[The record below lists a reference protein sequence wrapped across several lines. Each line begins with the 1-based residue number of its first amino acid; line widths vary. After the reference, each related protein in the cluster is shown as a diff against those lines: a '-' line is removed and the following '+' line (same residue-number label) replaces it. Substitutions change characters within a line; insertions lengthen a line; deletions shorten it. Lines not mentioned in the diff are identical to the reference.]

1 MCVRECC
8 KLSANILSCQT
19 LHAVDLQTDVIQV
32 RQLMGHAEFGARVVY
47 GDCIFF
53 TISPNEQHSAL
64 VLRLSRYRENDPYLQ
79 EATEHAN
86 TLRAM
91 GQRDAPALET
101 ETGASFCFLVIRMRL
116 PLSRRTPPPSNAMAE
131 MFFQIVDIERCHAAE
146 NQPGIPYPIESKI
159 VTPLHLA
166 KLNKTGGAFAQEPLP
181 TSIQKYQWI

>member
-8 KLSANILSCQT
+8 KLSANILSCHT

-64 VLRLSRYRENDPYLQ
+64 ALRLSRYRENDPYLR

-101 ETGASFCFLVIRMRL
+101 ETGACFRFLVIWMRL
-116 PLSRRTPPPSNAMAE
+116 SLSQRTPPLRMQWLKC
-131 MFFQIVDIERCHAAE
+131 F
-146 NQPGIPYPIESKI
+146 SKML
-159 VTPLHLA
+159 T
-166 KLNKTGGAFAQEPLP
+166 
-181 TSIQKYQWI
+181 

>member
-1 MCVRECC
+1 MFLRECC
-8 KLSANILSCQT
+8 KLSANIVPCHT

-64 VLRLSRYRENDPYLQ
+64 ALRLSRYRENDPYLR

-101 ETGASFCFLVIRMRL
+101 ETGACFRFLVIWMRL
-116 PLSRRTPPPSNAMAE
+116 SLSQRTPPLRMQWLKCFSKLLTQSGVIQQKTNQVSPTRSKARLSH
-131 MFFQIVDIERCHAAE
+131 RCIWP
-146 NQPGIPYPIESKI
+146 N
-159 VTPLHLA
+159 
-166 KLNKTGGAFAQEPLP
+166 
-181 TSIQKYQWI
+181 

>member
-1 MCVRECC
+1 MNILHHFGDILRTNICMCVRECC
-8 KLSANILSCQT
+8 KLSANILSCHT
-19 LHAVDLQTDVIQV
+19 LHTVDLQTDVIQV

-64 VLRLSRYRENDPYLQ
+64 VLRLSRYRKNDPYLQ

-101 ETGASFCFLVIRMRL
+101 ETGACFRFLVIWMRL
-116 PLSRRTPPPSNAMAE
+116 SLSRRTPPSNAMAE
-131 MFFQIVDIERCHAAE
+131 MFVMQQKT
-146 NQPGIPYPIESKI
+146 NQGSPTQSKARLSHRS
-159 VTPLHLA
+159 VWP
-166 KLNKTGGAFAQEPLP
+166 N
-181 TSIQKYQWI
+181 

>member
-8 KLSANILSCQT
+8 KLSANFLSCHT

-64 VLRLSRYRENDPYLQ
+64 ALRLSRYRENDPYLR

-101 ETGASFCFLVIRMRL
+101 ETGAYFCFLVIWIRL
-116 PLSRRTPPPSNAMAE
+116 PPSRRTPPFECN
-131 MFFQIVDIERCHAAE
+131 
-146 NQPGIPYPIESKI
+146 G
-159 VTPLHLA
+159 
-166 KLNKTGGAFAQEPLP
+166 
-181 TSIQKYQWI
+181 